1 MKSAQ
6 EQLAVIR
13 RGVLEIIPE
22 EDLAKKLSTGKPLRI
37 KWGADPSAPDIH
49 LGHTVILNK
58 LRQFQDLGHE
68 VIFLVGDFT
77 AMIGDPTGKS
87 ETRKPMTKEEIK
99 KNSKTYQDQV
109 FKILDKRK
117 TKVVYNHKWLSKL
130 KMEDMVNLAGKYTVA
145 RMLERDDFRNRYEK
159 ERPISIHEFL
169 YPLIQGYDSVHLK
182 ADVEVG
188 GTDQKF
194 NMLVGRELQRAEKQE
209 PQIILTLP
217 LLEGTDG
224 VQKMSKSLGN
234 YIGITEPPREIF
246 GKVMSISDKLML
258 RYYELLT
265 DVDLGGIKKMH
276 PKEAKKKLAAALVS
290 RFYDDKS
297 AGAAEQE
304 FESIFAKGNLPE
316 DMPLKI
322 LNQEEIGIID
332 LLIATK
338 MLSSKSEARRLIKQG
353 GVSIDNQII
362 RDQKCLVQ
370 LEDEK
375 VVKVGKRRF
384 VKVKAKK

>member
-1 MKSAQ
+1 
-6 EQLAVIR
+6 
-13 RGVLEIIPE
+13 
-22 EDLAKKLSTGKPLRI
+22 
-37 KWGADPSAPDIH
+37 
-49 LGHTVILNK
+49 
-58 LRQFQDLGHE
+58 
-68 VIFLVGDFT
+68 
-77 AMIGDPTGKS
+77 
-87 ETRKPMTKEEIK
+87 
-99 KNSKTYQDQV
+99 
-109 FKILDKRK
+109 
-117 TKVVYNHKWLSKL
+117 
-130 KMEDMVNLAGKYTVA
+130 MEDMVNLAGKYTVA

-276 PKEAKKKLAAALVS
+276 PKEAKKKLAATLVA

-304 FESIFAKGNLPE
+304 FESIFKEGNIPQ
-316 DMPLKI
+316 DVPLKELPHSSPI
-322 LNQEEIGIID
+322 HAFK
-332 LLIATK
+332 LLTVSG
-338 MLSSKSEARRLIKQG
+338 LSSSNTESKKLISQGGFKIDGKTVTEEKEPIDISRPRLI
-353 GVSIDNQII
+353 
-362 RDQKCLVQ
+362 QK
-370 LEDEK
+370 
-375 VVKVGKRRF
+375 GKRSFLR
-384 VKVKAKK
+384 VISQ